1 MTDEVIEYLITD
13 PSGVYVD
20 GTCGLGGH
28 AERIVEKLSQDGKLY
43 LIDRDV
49 EMLKRAEKRLRDHED
64 RVVTYHGSYDELG
77 RIRGLSEGS
86 LAGIFLDLGIC
97 SAQLDAPERGFSY
110 RFESSLD
117 MRFDRTIGVTAHE
130 FINTASREELA
141 DVLRS
146 YGDFSRPN
154 KLVDRIVD
162 RRQEGS
168 LRTVG
173 DLVSCVE
180 DLFPR
185 KTKNKHT
192 ARLLQSIRIAV
203 NNELEKLDRALPVA
217 VSYLRPGGRLVV
229 ISYHSQEDRRV
240 KRFIRNSSKSSGLP
254 PEIEVCMKGKSSDP
268 VLQPV
273 TKKAIKA
280 SADEIES
287 NPRARSARL
296 RVAERLSYS

>member
-1 MTDEVIEYLITD
+1 MADEVIEYLITD
-13 PSGVYVD
+13 PSGFYVD

-28 AERIVEKLSQDGKLY
+28 AERIAEKLSQDGKVFI
-43 LIDRDV
+43 IDRDV
-49 EMLKRAEKRLRDHED
+49 EMLKRAEKRLKNYAGN
-64 RVVTYHGSYDELG
+64 VVAHHGSYDELR
-77 RIRGLSEGS
+77 RIRGLSEGL
-86 LAGIFLDLGIC
+86 LAGILLDLGIC
-97 SAQLDAPERGFSY
+97 SAQLDASERGFSY
-110 RFESSLD
+110 RFESPLD
-117 MRFDRTIGVTAHE
+117 MRFDRNSTITAE
-130 FINTASREELA
+130 EYINTVSREELRE
-141 DVLRS
+141 VLHS
-146 YGDFSRPN
+146 FGDFTRPD

-162 RRQEGS
+162 TRQRTP

-185 KTKNKHT
+185 KTVNKHV

-203 NNELEKLDRALPVA
+203 NGELEKLDRVLPLA

-240 KRFIRNSSKSSGLP
+240 KRFIRNSSRSSGLP
-254 PEIEVCMKGKSSDP
+254 PEVEVCMKGKSTDP
-268 VLQPV
+268 VLRPV
-273 TKKAIKA
+273 TKKAVKA
-280 SADEIES
+280 TAEEIEG

>member
-1 MTDEVIEYLITD
+1 MPCEVIEYLVTD
-13 PSGVYVD
+13 PSGIYVD

-28 AERIVEKLSQDGKLY
+28 AERIAERLSQDGTVFI
-43 LIDRDV
+43 IDRDV
-49 EMLKRAEKRLRDHED
+49 EMLKRAEKRLKNYDCG
-64 RVVTYHGSYDELG
+64 VVAHHGSYDELG

-86 LAGIFLDLGIC
+86 IAGILLDLGIC
-97 SAQLDAPERGFSY
+97 SAQLDASERGFSY
-110 RFESSLD
+110 RFESPLD
-117 MRFDRTIGVTAHE
+117 MRFDRTSSITAE
-130 FINTASREELA
+130 EYINNVSREELGE
-141 DVLRS
+141 VLRN

-154 KLVDRIVD
+154 RLVDRIVD
-162 RRQEGS
+162 TRMQAP

-173 DLVSCVE
+173 DLVTCVE

-185 KTKNKHT
+185 KTRNKHV

-203 NNELEKLDRALPVA
+203 NGELEKLDRVLPLA

-229 ISYHSQEDRRV
+229 ISYHSHEDRRV

-254 PEIEVCMKGKSSDP
+254 PEVEVCMKGKSSGP
-268 VLQPV
+268 VLRPV
-273 TKKAIKA
+273 TKKAVKA
-280 SADEIES
+280 TAEEIEG